1 MFRDVPPC
9 PAQSSSSE
17 SRNDVFVAASCGT
30 WHECLRAGKKGGMKP
45 TDDHARFQPSAEFRA
60 KFKEQATGDMM
71 KRLKAFTISY
81 LAGFGRGAPVD
92 IDYAEDLAAAAAH
105 DTACGRITWNLDTP
119 LEKHLR
125 IVIVR
130 RVKLDYKRAKKFRHE
145 SLDASME
152 DDASSTTLNDMER
165 VLAERYPD
173 PEATANAAEA
183 FQELQERARS
193 DPELAAY
200 IELREDADLTG
211 HALEAATGLSPEAI
225 RRVRRRLDAI
235 RPQLSYQI
243 RPTRR
248 KRGH

>member
-1 MFRDVPPC
+1 
-9 PAQSSSSE
+9 
-17 SRNDVFVAASCGT
+17 
-30 WHECLRAGKKGGMKP
+30 MKP
-45 TDDHARFQPSAEFRA
+45 TDHHTRFQPSGEWKA
-60 KFKEQATGDMM
+60 KLKEQATGDMM

-81 LAGFGRGAPVD
+81 LAGYGRGAPVD

-105 DTACGRITWNLDTP
+105 DTACGRITWNPDTRG
-119 LEKHLR
+119 LEEHLR

-145 SLDASME
+145 SLDASTE
-152 DDASSTTLNDMER
+152 DGAGSTTLDDMER
-165 VLAERYPD
+165 ALAERYPD
-173 PEATANAAEA
+173 LESTANAAEA
-183 FQELQERARS
+183 FHELQERARS

-200 IELREDADLTG
+200 IDVREEADLTG
-211 HALEAATGLSPEAI
+211 RELEAATGLSPEAI

-243 RPTRR
+243 RPTRG